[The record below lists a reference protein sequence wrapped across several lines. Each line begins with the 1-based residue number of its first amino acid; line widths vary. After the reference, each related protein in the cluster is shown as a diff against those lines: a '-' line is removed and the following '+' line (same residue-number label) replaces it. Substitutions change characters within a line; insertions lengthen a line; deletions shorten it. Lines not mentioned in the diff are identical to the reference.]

1 MPTWNELLT
10 EWTQQPEDSRIQWLL
25 AKMGES
31 AHEVAQLRGDKN
43 VILYGSA
50 FLQKQ
55 NVPASHVS
63 LTHEEINGLMGVI
76 KGMNWNKGLTLIL
89 HTPGGITNATES
101 FVDYLRAKFS
111 GIEVIVPTFAMSAGT
126 MISLAS
132 DRIVMGKHSQLGPID
147 PQMPMPGGRSY
158 SARAIVEQFNQAK
171 REIVA
176 DQLVAHAW
184 APIIATSG
192 PALLQEAQ
200 NNLDYSEQMVA
211 NWLAKFMF
219 AGDSDN
225 IAHGKAVA
233 EYFND
238 NTKHK
243 SHGRRI
249 GIDEVRAQGVVVE
262 ELEANQDLQESV
274 LTIYHLMTV
283 LFEQTL
289 ITKIIW
295 SNNSQ
300 SWIKNWNGAA

>member
-1 MPTWNELLT
+1 MPTWNDLLGHWTQLDENARLPWLTDSLT
-10 EWTQQPEDSRIQWLL
+10 EALR
-25 AKMGES
+25 
-31 AHEVAQLRGDKN
+31 EVGALRGAKN
-43 VILYGSA
+43 VVLYGSA

-76 KGMNWNKGLTLIL
+76 KGMDWMSGLTLIL

-101 FVDYLRAKFS
+101 FVDYLRAKFPS
-111 GIEVIVPTFAMSAGT
+111 IEVIVPTFAMSAGT

-132 DRIVMGKHSQLGPID
+132 DRIFMGKHSQLGPID

-158 SARAIVEQFNQAK
+158 SARAIVEQFKQAK
-171 REIVA
+171 AEIIA

-184 APIIATSG
+184 APIIAASG

-219 AGDSDN
+219 SGDGDN
-225 IAHGKAVA
+225 VQHGKDVA

-249 GIDEVRAQGVVVE
+249 GLDEVRDQGVVVE
-262 ELEANQDLQESV
+262 ELEADQALQESV
-274 LTIYHLMTV
+274 LTAYHLMTL

-289 ITKIIW
+289 ITKLIW
-295 SNNSQ
+295 GHNGQ
-300 SWIKNWNGAA
+300 SWIKNWNGSV